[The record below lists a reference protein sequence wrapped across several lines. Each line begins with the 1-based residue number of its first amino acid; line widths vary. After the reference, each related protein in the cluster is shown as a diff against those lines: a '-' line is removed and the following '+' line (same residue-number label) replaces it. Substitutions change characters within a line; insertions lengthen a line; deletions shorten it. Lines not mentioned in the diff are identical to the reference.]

1 MHSRILQ
8 QTTLYDT
15 DFEKTIVIIMR
26 VLKIIPV
33 IMDILYKDEVKPLK
47 RKNIYLTNK
56 KPDVTIVSIVIILNS
71 ICKEKDRFELAGQI
85 REETGTFCNTE
96 PDSLS
101 SGRLCHRIR
110 RDVSDAWTAG
120 LDHPGTD
127 ADRKRAG
134 VETHFVG
141 ARPADNETDI
151 APVPCA
157 PVLFAGNGAWAHL
170 GDIPI

>member
-56 KPDVTIVSIVIILNS
+56 KPDVTIVSVIIN
-71 ICKEKDRFELAGQI
+71 
-85 REETGTFCNTE
+85 
-96 PDSLS
+96 
-101 SGRLCHRIR
+101 
-110 RDVSDAWTAG
+110 
-120 LDHPGTD
+120 
-127 ADRKRAG
+127 
-134 VETHFVG
+134 
-141 ARPADNETDI
+141 
-151 APVPCA
+151 
-157 PVLFAGNGAWAHL
+157 
-170 GDIPI
+170 